1 MKILN
6 HWVDGYIRGVKVLKT
21 SEIKDLIST
30 DKTSER
36 KTLARK
42 GDDYYNGLHDI
53 RYYKMYYYNAD
64 GELVEDTHRSN
75 IKISHPF
82 FTELVDQCVQY
93 MLSGDE
99 YVKSDIPE
107 LQDELNK
114 YFGDDFTTELVDTG
128 VDAKTKGFGYMYAY
142 KSKSGITKFLSAE
155 SMGVVE
161 VRATETD
168 DNCKYVIY
176 HYTDRVG
183 KDHKKISRIQVWD
196 EQFVYYYVQDEEGT
210 ITIDED
216 AEYNPRPHIV
226 YTKADGE
233 DYGASLGYIPFF
245 KLKNN
250 RYEKSDLFAIKQLID
265 DYDLMACGLSNNITD
280 FDYPIYAVSGF
291 PGDNLDELIQNFR
304 TKKTIGTELGGGVD
318 IKTVDIPY
326 QARLTKLELDEK
338 NIYRFGMGFNS
349 AQLGDGNITNVVIK
363 SRYAL
368 LDLKCNKFEKQLR
381 AFLNQLV
388 LVALDEINKRND
400 SDYQLSD
407 VYYEFEREVMTN
419 ASDNASIKKTEADT
433 RAVEINTLLNLASI
447 IDKDTLLKNI
457 CDILEIDYEEIKDK
471 LPKSESEIMDE
482 VEKQLGE

>member
-1 MKILN
+1 MLKI
-6 HWVDGYIRGVKVLKT
+6 
-21 SEIKDLIST
+21 SEIKDLISS

-42 GDDYYNGLHDI
+42 GEDYYNGLHDI

-82 FTELVDQCVQY
+82 FTEIVDQCVQY
-93 MLSGDE
+93 MLSDDDI
-99 YVKSDIPE
+99 VRSDKPE
-107 LQDELNK
+107 LQEELDK
-114 YFGDDFTTELVDTG
+114 YFGDDFITELVDTG
-128 VDAKTKGFGYMYAY
+128 VDAKSKGFGYMYAY
-142 KSKSGITKFLSAE
+142 KSKNGRTKFLSAE

-176 HYTDRVG
+176 YYTDRIG
-183 KDHKKISRIQVWD
+183 KNHKKINRIQVWD
-196 EQFVYYYVQDEEGT
+196 EQFVYYYVQDENGT
-210 ITIDED
+210 ITIDNDE
-216 AEYNPRPHIV
+216 EYNPRPHIV
-226 YTKADGE
+226 YTKEDGE

-250 RYEKSDLFAIKQLID
+250 RYEKSDLFPIKQLID

-304 TKKTIGTELGGGVD
+304 TKKTIGVESGGGVD

-326 QARLTKLELDEK
+326 QARINKLELDEK

-388 LVALDEINKRND
+388 QVALNEINDSND
-400 SDYQLSD
+400 TDYQLSD

-419 ASDNASIKKTEADT
+419 ASDNAQIKKTEADT
-433 RAVEINTLLNLASI
+433 RMVEINILLNLASVIDNKTI
-447 IDKDTLLKNI
+447 IQLI
-457 CDILEIDYEEIKDK
+457 CEQLDIDYNDIKDK
-471 LPKSESEIMDE
+471 LPKSENEIMDD
-482 VEKQLGE
+482 VEAQLNE